1 MSQHTDTEM
10 RANNTGK
17 LLAYV
22 SFLFAVC
29 LVVHQVVIVDN
40 HVIGYMLEQSGN
52 KVTQNSI
59 NAINNSLRYTGI
71 LYILAYSAGVV
82 AIKFQHPYLW
92 WFMLAVFISQIFNAL
107 LNPPLLYSAI
117 FHVKGFF
124 ALVPYGVA
132 VIGSIIVVAMMIT
145 MSVKRKTTF
154 NR

>member
-1 MSQHTDTEM
+1 MSQQMDTEL
-10 RANNTGK
+10 RAKSTGK
-17 LLAYV
+17 LLAYI

-29 LVVHQVVIVDN
+29 LVVHQVVIVDG
-40 HVIGYMLEQSGN
+40 HVISYMLEQSGN
-52 KVTQNSI
+52 KVSQNSI
-59 NAINNSLRYTGI
+59 NAISNSLRYTGI

-92 WFMLAVFISQIFNAL
+92 WFMIAVFISQVFNAL

-124 ALVPYGVA
+124 ALVPYGIA
-132 VIGSIIVVAMMIT
+132 VIGSIIVAAFMIT
-145 MSVKRKTTF
+145 TSVKRKTTF

>member
-1 MSQHTDTEM
+1 MSQHTDTEV
-10 RANNTGK
+10 RANHTGK

-29 LVVHQVVIVDN
+29 LTIHQVVIVDGQ
-40 HVIGYMLEQSGN
+40 VIGHMLEQSGN
-52 KVTQNSI
+52 NVSK
-59 NAINNSLRYTGI
+59 NAINTISNSLRYTGI

-92 WFMLAVFISQIFNAL
+92 WFMVAVFVSQVFNAL
-107 LNPPLLYSAI
+107 LNPPILYSTI

-124 ALVPYGVA
+124 ALVPYGIV
-132 VIGSIIVVAMMIT
+132 VLGSIAVAAFMIT
-145 MSVKRKTTF
+145 TSVKRKTTF

>member
-1 MSQHTDTEM
+1 MSQHTDAEI
-10 RANNTGK
+10 RANHTGR

-29 LVVHQVVIVDN
+29 LVVHQVMIVDG
-40 HVIGYMLEQSGN
+40 HVISHMLEQSGN
-52 KVTQNSI
+52 KVSE
-59 NAINNSLRYTGI
+59 NAIKAISNSLRYTGI

-92 WFMLAVFISQIFNAL
+92 WFMVAVFISQVFNAL
-107 LNPPLLYSAI
+107 LNPPILYSAI

-124 ALVPYGVA
+124 ALVPYGIV
-132 VIGSIIVVAMMIT
+132 VLGSIAVAAFMIT
-145 MSVKRKTTF
+145 TSIKRKTTF

>member
-1 MSQHTDTEM
+1 MSQHTDTEV
-10 RANNTGK
+10 RANHTGK

-29 LVVHQVVIVDN
+29 LTIHQVVIVDGQ
-40 HVIGYMLEQSGN
+40 VIGHMLEQSGN
-52 KVTQNSI
+52 NVSK
-59 NAINNSLRYTGI
+59 NAINTISNSLRYTGI

-92 WFMLAVFISQIFNAL
+92 WFMVAVFVSQVFNAL
-107 LNPPLLYSAI
+107 LNPPILYSAI

-124 ALVPYGVA
+124 ALVPYGIV
-132 VIGSIIVVAMMIT
+132 VLGSIAVAAFMIT
-145 MSVKRKTTF
+145 TSIKRKTTF

>member
-1 MSQHTDTEM
+1 MSQHTDTEV
-10 RANNTGK
+10 RANHTGK

-29 LVVHQVVIVDN
+29 LTIHQVVIVDGQ
-40 HVIGYMLEQSGN
+40 VIGHMLEQSGN
-52 KVTQNSI
+52 NVSK
-59 NAINNSLRYTGI
+59 NAINTISNSLRYTGI

-92 WFMLAVFISQIFNAL
+92 WFMVAVFVSQVFNAL
-107 LNPPLLYSAI
+107 LNPPILYSAI

-124 ALVPYGVA
+124 ALVPYGIV
-132 VIGSIIVVAMMIT
+132 VLGSIAVAAFMIT
-145 MSVKRKTTF
+145 TSVKRKTTF